1 MQAKELK
8 PGMWVEYQQ
17 GVAEVI
23 DVDQEHNTAIIESMS
38 DHRRININC
47 NDLEDQPQLHTGC
60 DTYY

>member
-23 DVDQEHNTAIIESMS
+23 DIDQKHNTAIIESLN

-47 NDLEDQPQLHTGC
+47 NDLSEQPQLHTGC
-60 DTYY
+60 DRYY

>member
-23 DVDQEHNTAIIESMS
+23 DVDQDHNTAIIENMS

-47 NDLEDQPQLHTGC
+47 NDLVDQPQLHTGC
-60 DTYY
+60 DNYY

>member
-8 PGMWVEYQQ
+8 SGMWVEYQN

-23 DVDQEHNTAIIESMS
+23 DVDQNHNTAIIESMN

-47 NDLEDQPQLHTGC
+47 DDLVDQPQLHIGC
-60 DTYY
+60 DNYY